1 MKREESMW
9 KKDWADAAVV
19 VAWVAVWSTLVYFV
33 PLTGF

>member
-1 MKREESMW
+1 MW

-19 VAWVAVWSTLVYFV
+19 VAWVSVWSTLVYFV